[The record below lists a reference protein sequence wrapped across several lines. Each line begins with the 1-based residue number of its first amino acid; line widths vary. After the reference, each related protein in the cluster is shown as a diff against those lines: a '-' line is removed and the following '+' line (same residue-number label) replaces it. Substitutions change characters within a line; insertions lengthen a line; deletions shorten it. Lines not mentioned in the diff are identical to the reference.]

1 MEAYSWCKDLW
12 TPKTF
17 NRFSFVANVVWIT
30 SATVFVAIFL
40 DIEFNE
46 PRFDWSCALNNADA
60 DRTVQENCFV
70 EYEGLYNKLSVP
82 PCLFVFGNFSLP
94 FIVCAIYSR
103 CAKPRVTRLSSLV
116 NRAVVE
122 RGQNKTVNSS
132 RQRKLFTA
140 YFSQLITRLCLGIVF
155 IIFLQTEVFYP
166 RKFPSNFK
174 CNVMRGEVNQ
184 TANATGNA
192 HTQTYECNNQRA
204 QKKTSWMYALSWVD
218 GIFAFILL
226 IEIFIILSRVRK
238 GKQFMNDP
246 QFYTDHLKSN
256 YDPQEELSG
265 KQNSRQEITQ
275 RLISQQELQDS
286 QEEENHEILETEH
299 GLAAE
304 SNKLSRDT
312 HQRQSN
318 PAAAP
323 SLVQTICKM
332 KACTWCKDLL
342 TPKPFNRFSFVA
354 NVVWIIIA
362 TVFVAIFLDIEFN
375 EPRFD
380 WSCALNN
387 ADADRTVQ
395 ENCFVEYEG
404 LYNKLS
410 VPPCLFVFGNFS
422 LPFIVCAIYS
432 RCAKPR
438 VTRLSSLVNRAVV
451 ERGQN
456 KTVNSSRQRKLFTAY
471 FSQLIIRLCLG
482 IVFIIFLRTE
492 LFYPRKFPSNFNC
505 IVTRGSVYNQ
515 TANATGKAQ
524 TQTYECSTQRAHKK
538 ALWMYALRVVDAIFT
553 SILFSE
559 IFIILS
565 RVRKGKQFMNDP
577 QFYTDHLKSNYDPQE
592 ELSGKQNSRQEIT
605 LRLISQPELQDSQE
619 GENHEILET
628 EQTEHL
634 PQLQTCFKCMKE
646 SILKNTEGLR
656 ELSSPF
662 KPNPGEGDRPKDLKL
677 NQIYTN
683 LIVYPGRAYYHF
695 PENRRE
701 QLKVYPKPE
710 KNLPPKAPGDI
721 VDDLHKNI
729 LIVGRPG
736 IGKTLFCTKFM
747 RDWASDRLFDEAK
760 NSELRFDVAFLVKFR
775 RLNSAAEL
783 NLRELLD
790 HSEFSTNMTD
800 VEWDYIL
807 ENQSRVLFI
816 FDGIDEYSERKKIQE
831 DDSIY
836 KDTVEE
842 KMPLHALYT
851 KIMAGKLL
859 GGATVLTVSTT
870 TRPTAES
877 CIRNPDP
884 SRVVEILGF
893 SSGQVKNYV
902 EKYTGD
908 DKGAGETIWQH
919 ISNNLNLFSLCYIPA
934 NCFII
939 CSCLLYMLQSFHSNS
954 VHGLTSLATKLT
966 DVYSFAVKIIFFR
979 HSNRYRNK
987 TVGQDQIFTKF
998 DELDEE
1004 VKGDFKKL
1012 GTIAFKGIKEGT
1024 LTFES
1029 DEVANLEDCG
1039 LLHRLPDLKPEAKR
1053 PFEKPKAQYSFQH
1066 LTIQEFF
1073 AAKHLTDNMGEA
1085 ELREFVTS
1093 HITDG
1098 AWQVVL
1104 QFVAGLLGDREKPL
1118 TDIFTNLLPAST
1130 YKEKE
1135 DELEPGILTCW
1146 PRKEDGHLALTLC
1159 HCLYDIDADDS
1170 TVRNKVREI
1179 DFNAVVFKDC
1189 KLGPVDCNAIAS
1201 FLKMHNEILM
1211 IDLSGNKIG
1220 CLGCKEISEFLVF
1233 CTSVRDGNCKLNSL
1247 NLSHNIVTDEGVKYL
1262 AKALKHSNCKLHDL
1276 NLTGDEFTDEGVKYL
1291 AEALKHSNC
1300 KLHDLNLTGNKITD
1314 EGVKYLAEALKHSN
1328 CKLHDL
1334 NLTGNKIT
1342 DEGVKYLAEAL
1353 KDSNTKLHH
1362 LNLTG
1367 NKFTNVQNVGVKYLA
1382 EALKDSNCKLSSL
1395 DLACNKF
1402 TDEGVK
1408 YLAEALNDSNC
1419 KLTSLNVTCNKFTD
1433 EGVKYLAEALK
1444 DSNSPC
1450 KLSTLDLEN
1459 IKLTD
1464 EGVKYLAEAVKDS
1477 NCKLSSLDLA
1487 CNKFTDEGVKYL
1499 AEALNDS
1506 NCKLS
1511 SLNLECNK
1519 LTDEGVKY
1527 LAEALK
1533 HSNCKLSSLNLA
1545 RNELTDEGL
1554 KYLAEAL
1561 KDSFCKLCSLNLAY
1575 NQLSDEDKK
1584 YLEEVLKYSNC
1595 KLIYS

>member
-1 MEAYSWCKDLW
+1 
-12 TPKTF
+12 
-17 NRFSFVANVVWIT
+17 
-30 SATVFVAIFL
+30 
-40 DIEFNE
+40 
-46 PRFDWSCALNNADA
+46 
-60 DRTVQENCFV
+60 
-70 EYEGLYNKLSVP
+70 
-82 PCLFVFGNFSLP
+82 
-94 FIVCAIYSR
+94 
-103 CAKPRVTRLSSLV
+103 
-116 NRAVVE
+116 
-122 RGQNKTVNSS
+122 
-132 RQRKLFTA
+132 
-140 YFSQLITRLCLGIVF
+140 
-155 IIFLQTEVFYP
+155 
-166 RKFPSNFK
+166 
-174 CNVMRGEVNQ
+174 MRGAVNQ

-192 HTQTYECNNQRA
+192 QTQTYECNAQRA
-204 QKKTSWMYALSWVD
+204 HAKTSYMYALRVVD

-226 IEIFIILSRVRK
+226 IEIFIILSRAKK
-238 GKQFMNDP
+238 GKHFMNDQ

-256 YDPQEELSG
+256 CDSQEEPSG
-265 KQNSRQEITQ
+265 KQNSRQEITR
-275 RLISQQELQDS
+275 RLISQPELQDS
-286 QEEENHEILETEH
+286 QEEENHEILEIEQ

-304 SNKLSRDT
+304 INKLSRYSL
-312 HQRQSN
+312 QRQSN
-318 PAAAP
+318 PVAAP

-362 TVFVAIFLDIEFN
+362 TVFVAIFLDVEIN
-375 EPRFD
+375 ESRFD

-387 ADADRTVQ
+387 ADADGSIQ
-395 ENCFVEYEG
+395 GNCFVEYEG

-410 VPPCLFVFGNFS
+410 VPPYGFVIVNFS
-422 LPFIVCAIYS
+422 LPLIVCAIYAAL
-432 RCAKPR
+432 AKQR
-438 VTRLSSLVNRAVV
+438 VTSIS
-451 ERGQN
+451 E
-456 KTVNSSRQRKLFTAY
+456 NSSTDCVESGQHKEANSSQRKLFTAY
-471 FSQLIIRLCLG
+471 CCQLITRLCLG
-482 IVFIIFLRTE
+482 VLFIVFLQTE
-492 LFYPRKFPSNFNC
+492 VFYPRKFPSTFKCN
-505 IVTRGSVYNQ
+505 VMRGAVNQ
-515 TANATGKAQ
+515 TANATGNAQ

-538 ALWMYALRVVDAIFT
+538 TSWMYALRVVDGIFAC
-553 SILFSE
+553 ILYSE
-559 IFIILS
+559 IVIIL
-565 RVRKGKQFMNDP
+565 RRARKVKQFMNDP
-577 QFYTDHLKSNYDPQE
+577 QFYTGHLKSKYDPQE
-592 ELSGKQNSRQEIT
+592 EPSGEQTDSQQEIP
-605 LRLISQPELQDSQE
+605 LRLIPQDLQEELK
-619 GENHEILET
+619 T
-628 EQTEHL
+628 EKTEHL
-634 PQLQTCFKCMKE
+634 SQLQTCLKRMKE
-646 SILKNTEGLR
+646 SVLKNTERLGD
-656 ELSSPF
+656 LSPPF
-662 KPNPGEGDRPKDLKL
+662 KPNPGEGDKPKDLKL
-677 NQIYTN
+677 DQIYTN
-683 LIVYPGRAYYHF
+683 LIIHPGGADYGF

-710 KNLPPKAPGDI
+710 ENLPPKRPGDI
-721 VDDLHKNI
+721 VDNQHKNI

-747 RDWASDRLFDEAK
+747 RDWASDRLFDEAQ
-760 NSELRFDVAFLVKFR
+760 NSEVPFDVAFLVKFR
-775 RLNSAAEL
+775 RLNSTAEL

-800 VEWDYIL
+800 VVWDYIL
-807 ENQSRVLFI
+807 ENPSRVLFI
-816 FDGIDEYSERKKIQE
+816 FDGIDEYSERKKIQ

-836 KDTVEE
+836 KDTVKE
-842 KMPLHALYT
+842 KMPLDALYT
-851 KIMAGKLL
+851 KIMTGKLL

-902 EKYTGD
+902 EKFSED
-908 DKGAGETIWQH
+908 DKYERETIWKH
-919 ISNNLNLFSLCYIPA
+919 ISNNLNLFSLCYIPV

-939 CSCLLYMLQSFHSNS
+939 CSCLLHLLRNVSSNS
-954 VHGLTSLATKLT
+954 TYALTSLPTKLT
-966 DVYSFAVKIIFFR
+966 DIYSFAVKLFFFK

-987 TVGQDQIFTKF
+987 TVVQDEIFKKL
-998 DELDEE
+998 DELAED
-1004 VKGDFKKL
+1004 VKEDFKKL
-1012 GTIAFKGIKEGT
+1012 GTIAFKGIKEGR

-1029 DEVANLEDCG
+1029 DEVTNLEDCG

-1053 PFEKPKAQYSFQH
+1053 PFEKPKAQYCFQH
-1066 LTIQEFF
+1066 LTIQEFL

-1104 QFVAGLLGDREKPL
+1104 QFVAGLLSDREKPL

-1146 PRKEDGHLALTLC
+1146 PRKEDAHLALTFC
-1159 HCLYDIDADDS
+1159 HCLYDIHAEDS

-1189 KLGPVDCNAIAS
+1189 KLGSVDCNAIAN

-1233 CTSVRDGNCKLNSL
+1233 CTSVRDGNCKLNRL

-1314 EGVKYLAEALKHSN
+1314 EGVKYLAEALKDSN
-1328 CKLHDL
+1328 TKLHDL
-1334 NLTGNKIT
+1334 NLTGNEFTNVKYLAEALKHSNCKLNSLNLACNKLT
-1342 DEGVKYLAEAL
+1342 NEGVKYLAEAL
-1353 KDSNTKLHH
+1353 KH
-1362 LNLTG
+1362 
-1367 NKFTNVQNVGVKYLA
+1367 
-1382 EALKDSNCKLSSL
+1382 SNCKLSSL
-1395 DLACNKF
+1395 NLDRNEL
-1402 TDEGVK
+1402 TDEGLK
-1408 YLAEALNDSNC
+1408 YL
-1419 KLTSLNVTCNKFTD
+1419 V
-1433 EGVKYLAEALK
+1433 EGLK

-1450 KLSTLDLEN
+1450 KLNTLDLEN

-1477 NCKLSSLDLA
+1477 NCKLNSLNLA
-1487 CNKFTDEGVKYL
+1487 SNQLTDEGVKYL
-1499 AEALNDS
+1499 AEALKHS
-1506 NCKLS
+1506 NCKLN
-1511 SLNLECNK
+1511 SLNLACNK
-1519 LTDEGVKY
+1519 LTNEGVKY

-1533 HSNCKLSSLNLA
+1533 HSNCKLSSLNLDH
-1545 RNELTDEGL
+1545 NELTDEGL

-1561 KDSFCKLCSLNLAY
+1561 KDSFCKLSSLNLAY
-1575 NQLSDEDKK
+1575 NQLSDEGKK